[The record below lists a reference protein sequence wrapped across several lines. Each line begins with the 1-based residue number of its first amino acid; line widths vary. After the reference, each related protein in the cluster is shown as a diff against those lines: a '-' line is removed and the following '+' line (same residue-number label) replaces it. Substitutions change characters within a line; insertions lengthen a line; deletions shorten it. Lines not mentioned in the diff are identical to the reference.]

1 MPATTCTRAT
11 ALTPISKF
19 DCAVHFGQLVALLIQ
34 RGQDTS
40 SFATETALKSLA
52 TWTPLLAALNG
63 TKVIKTPEFAG
74 FTLPGSEPQYTDEN
88 SNNSID
94 GNGYFTGFN
103 SVKPAG
109 KFVGIPS
116 ALKEQLQLISD
127 ESRPGLDPGTT
138 FFGITGDGRLIYD
151 MDETGAIRG
160 IPFVN
165 FWVGSVKSEGLKANN
180 ENAFG
185 LTLPGEWDKRVQIIK
200 PDFNPR
206 LALNL

>member
-1 MPATTCTRAT
+1 MASTCKRPD
-11 ALTPISKF
+11 ALTAISKF

-34 RGQDTS
+34 RGQDTP
-40 SFATETALKSLA
+40 SFANEAALKLLA
-52 TWTPLLAALNG
+52 TWTPLLAAPDE
-63 TKVIKTPEFAG
+63 TKIIKTPEFAG
-74 FTLPGSEPQYTDEN
+74 FVFPGSEPQYTDEN

-103 SVKPAG
+103 SVKPTG

-116 ALKEQLQLISD
+116 ALKAQLSLISD

-151 MDETGAIRG
+151 LDENGAIRG

-165 FWVGSVKSEGLKANN
+165 FYVGSLASQGLKANN

-185 LTLPGEWDKRVQIIK
+185 LTLPGEWDKNVQIVK
-200 PDFNPR
+200 PSFNPR
-206 LALNL
+206 LALAA

>member
-1 MPATTCTRAT
+1 MASSCARPT
-11 ALTPISKF
+11 ALTSISKF

-34 RGQDTS
+34 RGQDTPT
-40 SFATETALKSLA
+40 FANEAALKLLA
-52 TWTPLLAALNG
+52 NWTPLLIAPDD
-63 TKVIKTPEFAG
+63 TKVIITPEFAG
-74 FTLPGSEPQYTDEN
+74 FAFPGSEPQYQDEN

-116 ALKEQLQLISD
+116 SLKAQLSLISD

-151 MDETGAIRG
+151 LDDAGAVRG
-160 IPFVN
+160 IPFTN
-165 FWVGSVKSEGLKANN
+165 FYVGSLKSDGLKANN

-185 LTLPGEWDKRVQIIK
+185 LTLNGEWDKNVQIVK
-200 PDFNPR
+200 PSFNLR
-206 LALNL
+206 TALR

>member
-1 MPATTCTRAT
+1 MPATNCKRPD

-34 RGQDTS
+34 RGQSTP
-40 SFATETALKSLA
+40 SFASEAELKTLAAWTA
-52 TWTPLLAALNG
+52 LLAATNG
-63 TKVIKTPEFAG
+63 TKVIITPEFAG
-74 FTLPGSEPQYTDEN
+74 FTFPGSEPQYADEN

-116 ALKEQLQLISD
+116 ALKAQLALISD
-127 ESRPGLDPGTT
+127 ESRPGLNPGST
-138 FFGITGDGRLIYD
+138 FYGITGDGRLIYD
-151 MDETGAIRG
+151 LDDAGKIRG

-165 FWVGSVKSEGLKANN
+165 FYVGSLKSEGLKANN

-185 LTLPGEWDKRVQIIK
+185 LTLDGTWDKNVQIVK

-206 LALNL
+206 LALAA

>member
-1 MPATTCTRAT
+1 MASTCKRPT
-11 ALTPISKF
+11 ALTSISKF

-34 RGQDTS
+34 RGQDTPT
-40 SFATETALKSLA
+40 FADVTALSTLA
-52 TWTPLLAALNG
+52 SWTPLLTAPG
-63 TKVIKTPEFAG
+63 DTKVIITPEFAG
-74 FTLPGSEPQYTDEN
+74 FTFPGSEPQYADEN

-116 ALKEQLQLISD
+116 ALKAQLSLISD

-151 MDETGAIRG
+151 LDEAGDIRG
-160 IPFVN
+160 IPFTN
-165 FWVGSVKSEGLKANN
+165 FYVGSLKSDGLKANN

-185 LTLPGEWDKRVQIIK
+185 LTLGGEWDKNVQIVK
-200 PDFNPR
+200 PSFNPR
-206 LALNL
+206 TALR